1 MTASERRALR
11 DEARAFF
18 ATRRNDPGTR
28 LMLRLLDA
36 AEEDAR
42 DTLVNAADM
51 RELYQA
57 QGRALLAA
65 SLHEAVGGRGGGRLS
80 STEHKEIF

>member
-36 AEEDAR
+36 AEED
-42 DTLVNAADM
+42 TLVNAADM

-65 SLHEAVGGRGGGRLS
+65 SLREAVGGRGGGRLS
-80 STEHKEIF
+80 STELKEIF